1 MRVRQRLVLERRR
14 RTAPLV
20 SATAS
25 TRHLSRFVVAIAAAL
40 VAFGYWTHHDKR
52 FLLPED
58 KAHDD

>member
-1 MRVRQRLVLERRR
+1 LAELPSDIR
-14 RTAPLV
+14 
-20 SATAS
+20 SAS
-25 TRHLSRFVVAIAAAL
+25 LIVVAIAAAL